1 MLGKATALLLLSFLF
16 VPSPVSAH
24 HSVGVTFNVSNV
36 SEVEGEVTR
45 IRWRNPHVGF
55 TIRVVDDSGR
65 VELWDIETNSVSILR
80 QMGLT
85 PDVLS
90 VGDDVRI
97 AGNPARGGASGMW
110 ALNLLLPGAREVLL
124 GPGTKPRW
132 TGETIGT
139 SDTWFAS
146 AGAASDPAS
155 GIFRVWS
162 TSLSSGLGFWNDS
175 YPLTETARAALA
187 SFDPVA
193 DNPVRDCIPKGMPTI
208 MEQPY
213 PMEFVE
219 RGQTI
224 LLRLEEYDTVRTIH
238 LDGNAASAARPSPT
252 PLGISRGR
260 WDGRTLVVTTTGVSW
275 PHFNKTGIPQSD
287 EVEMI
292 ERFTPSE
299 DGSRLDYT
307 MTVRDAATFTE
318 PVELTKS
325 WLWLPDVVV
334 EPYECTVTD

>member
-1 MLGKATALLLLSFLF
+1 
-16 VPSPVSAH
+16 
-24 HSVGVTFNVSNV
+24 
-36 SEVEGEVTR
+36 
-45 IRWRNPHVGF
+45 
-55 TIRVVDDSGR
+55 
-65 VELWDIETNSVSILR
+65 
-80 QMGLT
+80 
-85 PDVLS
+85 
-90 VGDDVRI
+90 
-97 AGNPARGGASGMW
+97 
-110 ALNLLLPGAREVLL
+110 
-124 GPGTKPRW
+124 
-132 TGETIGT
+132 
-139 SDTWFAS
+139 
-146 AGAASDPAS
+146 
-155 GIFRVWS
+155 
-162 TSLSSGLGFWNDS
+162 
-175 YPLTETARAALA
+175 
-187 SFDPVA
+187 
-193 DNPVRDCIPKGMPTI
+193 

-252 PLGISRGR
+252 PLGNSRGR

-292 ERFTPSE
+292 ERFTPRE
-299 DGSRLDYT
+299 DGSRVDYT